1 MTEGRTILGRSA
13 AVRRLVDRIERVAP
27 TEATVLIQGERGT
40 GKELVAAAIHEAS
53 RRRRQP
59 YVTLNCAA
67 LPAELLAS
75 ELFGHERGAFTGAVQ
90 RQPGLLV
97 AADTGTVLLDE
108 VGDLSPNGQAML
120 LRFLQEREVRPLGA
134 ARAVRLDV
142 RVIAATNRDLET
154 AVARNEFRADLYD
167 RLAEVVVTVP
177 PLRERREDIAGL
189 ADHFIA
195 VFARRHGVTVHGLT
209 SQARRALVAHDW
221 PGNVREL
228 EKAISRGVIFA
239 ERGWIDADDL
249 ELPAANVAR
258 EAPSHDERAAS
269 DADPHLRGLTQRQR
283 EVLRLASTNGS
294 VSRRDVMTRF
304 AISGEAARRDF
315 VALVH
320 ANALRRSGRGRG
332 SRYVPLMH
340 TDEPPTDAQASTRRM
355 NACDT

>member
-1 MTEGRTILGRSA
+1 MNESRRILGRSA
-13 AVRRLVDRIERVAP
+13 AIRRLVGRIERVAP

-90 RQPGLLV
+90 RQPGLLA

-177 PLRERREDIAGL
+177 PLR
-189 ADHFIA
+189 
-195 VFARRHGVTVHGLT
+195 
-209 SQARRALVAHDW
+209 
-221 PGNVREL
+221 
-228 EKAISRGVIFA
+228 
-239 ERGWIDADDL
+239 
-249 ELPAANVAR
+249 
-258 EAPSHDERAAS
+258 
-269 DADPHLRGLTQRQR
+269 
-283 EVLRLASTNGS
+283 
-294 VSRRDVMTRF
+294 
-304 AISGEAARRDF
+304 
-315 VALVH
+315 
-320 ANALRRSGRGRG
+320 
-332 SRYVPLMH
+332 
-340 TDEPPTDAQASTRRM
+340 
-355 NACDT
+355 